1 MSEPFLKIDVRGD
14 RELARAIER
23 AGAAF
28 RPEVVHNGL
37 LAGGMLVANDAKA
50 MAPYR
55 TGTLRR
61 SIHLESTEDPLTVKV
76 GTNVPYAAAQE
87 YGASI
92 SPKRAKVLHFWI
104 GKPGTG
110 TEVFTK
116 GPVHIPAHPYMRPSI
131 EKNQQRV
138 RDEVRRV
145 ILLQLQAAV
154 R

>member
-1 MSEPFLKIDVRGD
+1 VSEPFLKIDVQGD

-61 SIHLESTEDPLTVKV
+61 SIHLESTEDLLTVKV
-76 GTNVPYAAAQE
+76 GTNVPYAARLE
-87 YGASI
+87 YG
-92 SPKRAKVLHFWI
+92 FT
-104 GKPGTG
+104 GKDSLGR
-110 TEVFTK
+110 
-116 GPVHIPAHPYMRPSI
+116 HYNQPARPYLRPAI
-131 EKNQQRV
+131 ENNRQRV
-138 RDEVRRV
+138 REEVRRV
-145 ILLQLQAAV
+145 ILLQLRAAV